1 MSPFLLIAAGL
12 IIGILASFSGLGGG
26 FLVVPLLF
34 VVGFSP
40 QKAVGTS
47 FFVIL
52 AISLSALAAQSRF
65 GNVDWKTGLFIAI
78 GGIAGAQLGSLLL
91 QNIPAALFRKFL
103 AFLLAGLAVYL
114 FVKR

>member
-1 MSPFLLIAAGL
+1 MSLFFLVAAGL

-26 FLVVPLLF
+26 FLIVPLLF
-34 VVGFSP
+34 ILGFSP
-40 QKAVGTS
+40 QKGVGTS

-52 AISLSALAAQSRF
+52 AISLSALAAQSRL

-78 GGIAGAQLGSLLL
+78 GGIVGAQLGSLLV
-91 QNIPAALFRKFL
+91 QNVPVLLFRKFL
-103 AFLLAGLAVYL
+103 ALLLGCLAVYL

>member
-1 MSPFLLIAAGL
+1 MSSFFLIAAGL

-34 VVGFSP
+34 MGGFSP

-47 FFVIL
+47 FFVIV

-65 GNVDWKTGLFIAI
+65 GNVDWKTGLFLAI
-78 GGIAGAQLGSLLL
+78 GGIAGAQIGSLLL
-91 QNIPAALFRKFL
+91 QHVPVALFRKFL
-103 AFLLAGLAVYL
+103 SFLLAGLAVYL
-114 FVKR
+114 FLKR